1 MCTPRRFTPHDGTV
15 TTFKACLSPSLFSP
29 SQAPYDRF
37 ETYTWINGQDIP
49 LVQYTNSLY
58 RPHNCLTSEI
68 PMLWDFLEHYR
79 LSGTKTGL
87 DARYCSA
94 SAFKRTIRS

>member
-1 MCTPRRFTPHDGTV
+1 MPVSEPVFTV
-15 TTFKACLSPSLFSP
+15 TG
-29 SQAPYDRF
+29 PYDRF

-79 LSGTKTGL
+79 CGAGRRRRCDRPLLQCLRLRTGRSGPDQFG
-87 DARYCSA
+87 A
-94 SAFKRTIRS
+94 